1 MRNLNLSSCGSLWLE
16 GHNVRHISLDDC
28 SNNITVSFEKSIELI
43 SSMGVNTYHA
53 QSTQQEIHSCFAISP
68 PVYLVAS
75 SSEIFL
81 WHSLNHQIY
90 EKLDLKTEL
99 KAISISPDL
108 SKTVVVT
115 GDGFIHILSS
125 TLETIS
131 NFSLYEEGFGSALP
145 VSLGW
150 GKKETQFHGSE
161 GKEAALAKPILPVSN
176 TQYDDGRFE
185 IAWRDD
191 GLYFAVSWIDPL
203 TENRRRIRVYN
214 DTGELFSTT
223 EITNMISPG
232 LCWRPRVQLITTAQR
247 REGCGLDIIFFE
259 SNSQRHGEFEL
270 INGESEKFYQVE
282 SILFSPTGSI
292 LAVLCSGTQNHP
304 WFIRLLTCCNYQW
317 SIKQHFCITDNSL
330 NDSQISNISLTW
342 DYHAYS
348 TDLSTLYCAISIN
361 GLLPNNNQV
370 NSKTLLQCW
379 KMNNMYNS
387 SCILTNS
394 SVNTVKSINSGLVA
408 VINGNTVEMSCFA
421 YSVIPPPMFATRLVF
436 YSNSANQSNK
446 IQCNFTPFVSS
457 VSIPSLWLGN
467 ESHSFNNVMPMLIQ
481 SVDCQSSKNIFPNT
495 YFITVTN
502 GTSLEKESFCNDEVY
517 SEWHNGAKNIAPW
530 PRSVAKIDMDKLFS
544 ECNGNDESLKSLILT
559 ELKQKNTCLFSPLS
573 CFTWLSLYEV
583 LFIGAD
589 GLLLGY
595 LNMKSLYAGDDHSNG
610 SVNGRWL
617 LRASSS
623 AQEFK
628 TLMER
633 NNSKF
638 ARMTTICCTIDG
650 RVCVQMSNG
659 TVYIYPVQDILN
671 NNYCHEIL
679 QINEFTIDNLHSYN
693 PLNCIIQFP
702 SYCDQLLCIP
712 IYNEYNYNPIQSYS
726 ALILLGFNKST
737 HCLYAAVLPK
747 NNTGHFQQNNIIA
760 LNITNSCSSLIGLSE
775 FLIVTNVNKLLI
787 CVSLLFNS
795 SQINDP
801 NSLLKELLS
810 RLNIPSE
817 LDTSTRKPPRNWY
830 NDNLHPIE
838 SGAIIVTA
846 TPSDTKVILQMPR
859 GNLEEIHPRALVLAH
874 LSKLLNNKQYEQAV
888 QMMRRHRI
896 NFNLLHDYN
905 PNLFLSNIKQ
915 FLQSIDDPD
924 LITLFISD
932 LVEED
937 VTETIYHKFYSKSSE
952 RHRSTLATSKLD
964 RITDILIDEMEK
976 YNPTKLIVPIITC
989 YAKKVPPNYEA
1000 GLLRLKLLHE
1010 SGDINTWNNGLRHL
1024 QYFATPIEL
1033 YKVALGTYDLNFAT
1047 TMAQRTQLDP
1057 KEYLAELNEL
1067 NSVTNDLKK
1076 YQCDTMEEAIAYQ
1089 QFKID
1094 HSLKKYSKAV
1104 LHLIDSGPKH
1114 KAELLFYVKAYHL
1127 YAQVMEVI
1135 PQNSEEFKIIC
1146 QLWAD
1151 YLITSQNLIYAG
1163 QIYMKGGFYGLAAK
1177 TFLSAT
1183 NTQLWCIAAA
1193 NSRLLNDKNNTD
1205 LSTDHYLSNTEIRT
1219 QAQKLAARLKD
1230 LRRHQEAVQIY
1241 IDFLEDP
1248 VMAIRT
1254 ACEDC
1259 LWMDAHR
1266 LASLYNKQEFLN
1278 QILKSSLIEHY
1289 SILKERLHKSID
1301 TYDKLFDRLITLRQ
1315 MHKQQA
1321 ETQRFVQMHGDREY
1335 FDDNFSESDI
1345 NSDTSST
1352 SGDSITSSMS
1362 QMSLRTSGSKKSG
1375 RSMKAKRKQE
1385 AKRWSSKPG
1394 SKYEEVG
1401 LLHELTQSI
1410 ELGQSLANEVMNS
1423 LTEFW
1428 YTNMFGEGRTL
1439 ILSTN
1444 DLLRK
1449 QKQGL
1454 SSIWD
1459 DWTTGKCIAGENEQQ
1474 FFGRKKYPIQEAFLC
1489 FPPKMKRTII
1499 ECCMY

>member
-1 MRNLNLSSCGSLWLE
+1 MVL
-16 GHNVRHISLDDC
+16 
-28 SNNITVSFEKSIELI
+28 F
-43 SSMGVNTYHA
+43 
-53 QSTQQEIHSCFAISP
+53 
-68 PVYLVAS
+68 
-75 SSEIFL
+75 IFFL
-81 WHSLNHQIY
+81 R
-90 EKLDLKTEL
+90 
-99 KAISISPDL
+99 L
-108 SKTVVVT
+108 SK
-115 GDGFIHILSS
+115 
-125 TLETIS
+125 
-131 NFSLYEEGFGSALP
+131 LYPTFHCTRKVSGRVSIYYYYNPLSALP

-1375 RSMKAKRKQE
+1375 RS
-1385 AKRWSSKPG
+1385 
-1394 SKYEEVG
+1394 YE
-1401 LLHELTQSI
+1401 
-1410 ELGQSLANEVMNS
+1410 LAYGILVYKHVWRRS
-1423 LTEFW
+1423 
-1428 YTNMFGEGRTL
+1428 YADTL
-1439 ILSTN
+1439 N
-1444 DLLRK
+1444 
-1449 QKQGL
+1449 
-1454 SSIWD
+1454 
-1459 DWTTGKCIAGENEQQ
+1459 
-1474 FFGRKKYPIQEAFLC
+1474 
-1489 FPPKMKRTII
+1489 
-1499 ECCMY
+1499 

>member
-1 MRNLNLSSCGSLWLE
+1 MRNLNLSSCGGLWLE
-16 GHNVRHISLDDC
+16 GHSVRHISLDDC
-28 SNNITVSFEKSIELI
+28 SNNITVSFERSIEVI
-43 SSMGVNTYHA
+43 SSTGINTYHA
-53 QSTQQEIHSCFAISP
+53 QGTQQEIHSCFAISP
-68 PVYLVAS
+68 PVYLVACS
-75 SSEIFL
+75 NEIFL

-90 EKLDLKTEL
+90 EKLDLNTEL
-99 KAISISPDL
+99 KAIRISPDL
-108 SKTVVVT
+108 SKTVVIT

-161 GKEAALAKPILPVSN
+161 GKEAALAKPTVPVSN

-223 EITNMISPG
+223 ELTNMISPG

-247 REGCGLDIIFFE
+247 REGRGLDIIFFE

-270 INGESEKFYQVE
+270 IGDESEKFYQVE
-282 SILFSPTGSI
+282 SIMFNPTGSI

-304 WFIRLLTCCNYQW
+304 WFIRLLTCSNYQW
-317 SIKQHFCITDNSL
+317 SIKQHFCIADNSL

-342 DYHAYS
+342 DHHAYS
-348 TDLSTLYCAISIN
+348 ADLSALYCAISIN
-361 GLLPNNNQV
+361 ESLPNDNQV
-370 NSKTLLQCW
+370 N
-379 KMNNMYNS
+379 
-387 SCILTNS
+387 
-394 SVNTVKSINSGLVA
+394 
-408 VINGNTVEMSCFA
+408 NTVEMSCFA

-436 YSNSANQSNK
+436 YSNGVNQSNK
-446 IQCNFTPFVSS
+446 TQCNFTPSVSS

-467 ESHSFNNVMPMLIQ
+467 ESDSPNNVMPILIQ
-481 SVDCQSSKNIFPNT
+481 TVDCQSSKNVFPNT
-495 YFITVTN
+495 YFITITN
-502 GTSLEKESFCNDEVY
+502 GTSLEKESFCNGEVY
-517 SEWHNGAKNIAPW
+517 SEWHNGGKNIAPW
-530 PRSVAKIDMDKLFS
+530 PKTVVKIDMDRLFI
-544 ECNGNDESLKSLILT
+544 ECNGNDESLNSLILT

-573 CFTWLSLYEV
+573 CFAWLSLYEV

-595 LNMKSLYAGDDHSNG
+595 LNMKNLYASDDDSDGNA
-610 SVNGRWL
+610 NGRWL

-628 TLMER
+628 TLLER

-638 ARMTTICCTIDG
+638 ARITTICCTIDR

-659 TVYIYPVQDILN
+659 TVYIYSVQDILN
-671 NNYCHEIL
+671 NNYCYEIL
-679 QINEFTIDNLHSYN
+679 QMDEFNIDNLHSYN

-702 SYCDQLLCIP
+702 SNCEQLLCIP
-712 IYNEYNYNPIQSYS
+712 VFDEYNYNIIQLNSSIITVNYS
-726 ALILLGFNKST
+726 ALILFGFNKST
-737 HCLYAAVLPK
+737 HCLFAAVLPK
-747 NNTGHFQQNNIIA
+747 QHNTGHFQQNNIIA
-760 LNITNSCSSLIGLSE
+760 LNITDSCSSLIGLSE
-775 FLIVTNVNKLLI
+775 FLIVTNVKKLLI
-787 CVSLLFNS
+787 CVSLVFNV

-817 LDTSTRKPPRNWY
+817 LDASTRKPPRNWY

-846 TPSDTKVILQMPR
+846 IPNDTKVILQMPR
-859 GNLEEIHPRALVLAH
+859 GNLEEIHPPV
-874 LSKLLNNKQYEQAV
+874 K
-888 QMMRRHRI
+888 MMRRHRI

-905 PNLFLSNIKQ
+905 PNLFLSNVKQ

-952 RHRSTLATSKLD
+952 RHRSTLKTSKLD

-976 YNPTKLIVPIITC
+976 HNPTKLIVPIITC

-1010 SGDINTWNNGLRHL
+1010 NGDINTWNNGLRHL

-1047 TMAQRTQLDP
+1047 IMAQRTQLDP

-1067 NSVTNDLKK
+1067 NSITNDLKK

-1104 LHLIDSGPKH
+1104 LHLIDSGSKH
-1114 KAELLFYVKAYHL
+1114 KAELLSYVKAYHL
-1127 YAQVMEVI
+1127 YAQVTEVI

-1151 YLITSQNLIYAG
+1151 YLISSQNLSYAG

-1177 TFLSAT
+1177 TFLSVT

-1205 LSTDHYLSNTEIRT
+1205 LSTDHYLSNAEIRT

-1230 LRRHQEAVQIY
+1230 LQRHQEAIQIY
-1241 IDFLEDP
+1241 IDFLE
-1248 VMAIRT
+1248 
-1254 ACEDC
+1254 
-1259 LWMDAHR
+1259 
-1266 LASLYNKQEFLN
+1266 ASLYNKQEFLN
-1278 QILKSSLIEHY
+1278 QILKSSLSEHY
-1289 SILKERLHKSID
+1289 SILKEKLRKSID

-1345 NSDTSST
+1345 NSDTSSM

-1362 QMSLRTSGSKKSG
+1362 QISLRTSGSKKSG

-1385 AKRWSSKPG
+1385 AKKWSSKPG

-1439 ILSTN
+1439 ICSTN

-1459 DWTTGKCIAGENEQQ
+1459 DWITGKVGTNQDFSIYSPKANKLRNTSNMLIAL
-1474 FFGRKKYPIQEAFLC
+1474 IC
-1489 FPPKMKRTII
+1489 
-1499 ECCMY
+1499 

>member
-1135 PQNSEEFKIIC
+1135 PQNSEEFKIFIV
-1146 QLWAD
+1146 
-1151 YLITSQNLIYAG
+1151 YITA
-1163 QIYMKGGFYGLAAK
+1163 
-1177 TFLSAT
+1177 
-1183 NTQLWCIAAA
+1183 
-1193 NSRLLNDKNNTD
+1193 
-1205 LSTDHYLSNTEIRT
+1205 
-1219 QAQKLAARLKD
+1219 
-1230 LRRHQEAVQIY
+1230 
-1241 IDFLEDP
+1241 
-1248 VMAIRT
+1248 
-1254 ACEDC
+1254 
-1259 LWMDAHR
+1259 
-1266 LASLYNKQEFLN
+1266 
-1278 QILKSSLIEHY
+1278 
-1289 SILKERLHKSID
+1289 
-1301 TYDKLFDRLITLRQ
+1301 
-1315 MHKQQA
+1315 
-1321 ETQRFVQMHGDREY
+1321 
-1335 FDDNFSESDI
+1335 
-1345 NSDTSST
+1345 
-1352 SGDSITSSMS
+1352 
-1362 QMSLRTSGSKKSG
+1362 
-1375 RSMKAKRKQE
+1375 
-1385 AKRWSSKPG
+1385 
-1394 SKYEEVG
+1394 
-1401 LLHELTQSI
+1401 
-1410 ELGQSLANEVMNS
+1410 
-1423 LTEFW
+1423 
-1428 YTNMFGEGRTL
+1428 
-1439 ILSTN
+1439 
-1444 DLLRK
+1444 
-1449 QKQGL
+1449 
-1454 SSIWD
+1454 
-1459 DWTTGKCIAGENEQQ
+1459 
-1474 FFGRKKYPIQEAFLC
+1474 
-1489 FPPKMKRTII
+1489 
-1499 ECCMY
+1499 

>member
-1 MRNLNLSSCGSLWLE
+1 MRNLNLSSCGGLWLE

-28 SNNITVSFEKSIELI
+28 SNNITVSFERSIKVI
-43 SSMGVNTYHA
+43 SSTGINTYHA
-53 QSTQQEIHSCFAISP
+53 QGTQQEIHGCFAISP

-75 SSEIFL
+75 SNEIFL
-81 WHSLNHQIY
+81 WHSLNRQIY
-90 EKLDLKTEL
+90 EKLDLNTEL
-99 KAISISPDL
+99 KAMRISPDL
-108 SKTVVVT
+108 SKTVVIT

-161 GKEAALAKPILPVSN
+161 GKEAALAKPTVPVSN

-247 REGCGLDIIFFE
+247 REGRGLDIIFFE

-270 INGESEKFYQVE
+270 IGDESEKFYQVE
-282 SILFSPTGSI
+282 SIMFNPTGSI

-304 WFIRLLTCCNYQW
+304 WFIRLLTCSNYQW
-317 SIKQHFCITDNSL
+317 SIKQHFCIADNSL

-342 DYHAYS
+342 DHHAYS
-348 TDLSTLYCAISIN
+348 ADLSALYCAISIN
-361 GLLPNNNQV
+361 ESLPNDNQV

-379 KMNNMYNS
+379 KMNNVYNS

-394 SVNTVKSINSGLVA
+394 NVNTITSLNSGLVA

-436 YSNSANQSNK
+436 YSNGVNQSNK
-446 IQCNFTPFVSS
+446 TQCNFTPSVSS

-467 ESHSFNNVMPMLIQ
+467 ESDSPNNVMPILIQ
-481 SVDCQSSKNIFPNT
+481 TVDCQSSKNVFPNT
-495 YFITVTN
+495 YFITITN
-502 GTSLEKESFCNDEVY
+502 GTSLEKESFCNGEVY
-517 SEWHNGAKNIAPW
+517 SEWHNGGKNIAPW
-530 PRSVAKIDMDKLFS
+530 PKTVVKIDMDRLFS
-544 ECNGNDESLKSLILT
+544 ECNSNDESLKSLILT
-559 ELKQKNTCLFSPLS
+559 ELKRKNTCLFSPLS
-573 CFTWLSLYEV
+573 CFAWLSLYEV

-595 LNMKSLYAGDDHSNG
+595 LNMKNLYASDGN
-610 SVNGRWL
+610 VNGRWL

-628 TLMER
+628 TLLER

-638 ARMTTICCTIDG
+638 ARITTICCTIDR

-659 TVYIYPVQDILN
+659 TVYIYSVQDILN
-671 NNYCHEIL
+671 NNYCYEIL
-679 QINEFTIDNLHSYN
+679 QMNEFNIDNLHSYN

-702 SYCDQLLCIP
+702 SNCEQLLCIP
-712 IYNEYNYNPIQSYS
+712 VFDEYNSNIIQLNSSIITVNYS
-726 ALILLGFNKST
+726 ALILFGFNKST
-737 HCLYAAVLPK
+737 HCLFAAVLPK
-747 NNTGHFQQNNIIA
+747 QHNTGHFQQNNIIA
-760 LNITNSCSSLIGLSE
+760 LNITDSCSSLIGLSE
-775 FLIVTNVNKLLI
+775 FLIVTNVKKLLI
-787 CVSLLFNS
+787 CVSLVFNV

-817 LDTSTRKPPRNWY
+817 LDASTRKPPRNWY

-846 TPSDTKVILQMPR
+846 IPNDTKVILQMPR

-888 QMMRRHRI
+888 KMMRRHRI

-905 PNLFLSNIKQ
+905 PNLFLSNVKQ

-952 RHRSTLATSKLD
+952 RHRSTLKTSKLD

-976 YNPTKLIVPIITC
+976 HNPTKLIVPIITC

-1000 GLLRLKLLHE
+1000 GLLRLKLLHG
-1010 SGDINTWNNGLRHL
+1010 S
-1024 QYFATPIEL
+1024 
-1033 YKVALGTYDLNFAT
+1033 
-1047 TMAQRTQLDP
+1047 
-1057 KEYLAELNEL
+1057 
-1067 NSVTNDLKK
+1067 
-1076 YQCDTMEEAIAYQ
+1076 
-1089 QFKID
+1089 
-1094 HSLKKYSKAV
+1094 
-1104 LHLIDSGPKH
+1104 KH
-1114 KAELLFYVKAYHL
+1114 KAELLSYVKAYHL
-1127 YAQVMEVI
+1127 YAQVTEVI

-1151 YLITSQNLIYAG
+1151 YLISSQNLSYAG

-1177 TFLSAT
+1177 TFLSVT

-1205 LSTDHYLSNTEIRT
+1205 LSTDHYLSNAEIRT

-1230 LRRHQEAVQIY
+1230 LQRHQEAIQIY

-1278 QILKSSLIEHY
+1278 QILKSSLSEHY
-1289 SILKERLHKSID
+1289 SILKEKLRKSID

-1345 NSDTSST
+1345 NSDTSSM

-1362 QMSLRTSGSKKSG
+1362 QISLRTSGSKKSG

-1385 AKRWSSKPG
+1385 AKKWSSKPG

-1439 ILSTN
+1439 ICSTN

-1459 DWTTGKCIAGENEQQ
+1459 DWITGKCIAEENEQQ